1 MKSYTSIEK
10 LKKNCTISMTS
21 CKINEHTTF
30 NSYGREGDLED
41 LKNLEVVIKLPR
53 EKVCSMSNLVEEI
66 ET

>member
-1 MKSYTSIEK
+1 
-10 LKKNCTISMTS
+10 MTS

-53 EKVCSMSNLVEEI
+53 EKECSMSNLVEEI